1 MDINKIKTYIG
12 FSIRSG
18 QVVYGLDNIM
28 VCKKKIKLV
37 VVSNS
42 ISENSLDKVKN
53 VCEKKNLDML
63 LLSDSLE
70 NITKR
75 NNCKVLGILNDELAK
90 AIKNS

>member
-18 QVVYGLDNIM
+18 QVLYGLDNIM
-28 VCKKKIKLV
+28 VYKKKIPLV
-37 VVSNS
+37 VVSNT
-42 ISENSLDKVKN
+42 ISDNSLDKIKN
-53 VCEKKNLDML
+53 VCEKKNLVML
-63 LLSDSLE
+63 QLSDSLE

-75 NNCKVLGILNDELAK
+75 NNCKVLGILNEELAK